1 MKDTKIQWHPGFVS
15 AMSLEFRDDREFLEF
30 QKEYNLNTKPLEI
43 DLLVI
48 KKNADAKISNEIG
61 NIFRGH
67 NIMEY
72 KSPDDRLDIDAFY
85 KAGAYASLY
94 KAYGERLDERKADD
108 ITVSLVRESRPEGL
122 FQYFGEHGYR
132 LSSPFKGIYYVSG
145 NVLFPTQVIVTKE
158 IDGEAHTW
166 LKSLSANVEEETAFR
181 LLRQIKNLS
190 GQRERELA
198 DSVLGIMLQ
207 ADASAIANWK
217 GDGNMYKAVMEFLE
231 PQLQIRNEKIK
242 EEARKEAF
250 QEARKEVIQEMVN
263 ILKESGL
270 GNADTIEF
278 VMEKYGLSET
288 ESKSFSLLILT
299 NKVVSQSLQ
308 FIGGSG

>member
-48 KKNADAKISNEIG
+48 KKNAGAKISNEIG
-61 NIFRGH
+61 SIFRGH

-94 KAYGERLDERKADD
+94 KAYGEKLDERKADD

-122 FQYFGEHGYR
+122 FQYFREHGYR

-181 LLRQIKNLS
+181 LLRHIKNLS

-198 DSVLGIMLQ
+198 DSVLGVMLQ
-207 ADASAIANWK
+207 ANASAIANWK
-217 GDGNMYKAVMEFLE
+217 GDGNMYEAVMKFLE
-231 PQLQIRNEKIK
+231 PQLQIRDEKI
-242 EEARKEAF
+242 RKET
-250 QEARKEVIQEMVN
+250 RKEVTEETIQGTID
-263 ILKESGL
+263 ILRELGL
-270 GNADTIEF
+270 GNSDIINLIIKKFE
-278 VMEKYGLSET
+278 LSET
-288 ESKSFSLLILT
+288 EAERLLISDS
-299 NKVVSQSLQ
+299 VQ
-308 FIGGSG
+308 

>member
-1 MKDTKIQWHPGFVS
+1 MKNTKIQWHPGFVS
-15 AMSLEFRDDREFLEF
+15 AMGLEFRYDREFLEF

-48 KKNADAKISNEIG
+48 KKNADAENSNEIG
-61 NIFRGH
+61 SIFRGH

-72 KSPDDRLDIDAFY
+72 KSSDD
-85 KAGAYASLY
+85 
-94 KAYGERLDERKADD
+94 
-108 ITVSLVRESRPEGL
+108 
-122 FQYFGEHGYR
+122 R

-198 DSVLGIMLQ
+198 DTVFGVMLQ
-207 ADASAIANWK
+207 ANASAIANWK
-217 GDGNMYKAVMEFLE
+217 GDGKSKNTTISKSA
-231 PQLQIRNEKIK
+231 P
-242 EEARKEAF
+242 
-250 QEARKEVIQEMVN
+250 
-263 ILKESGL
+263 ILKFSYWKFRP
-270 GNADTIEF
+270 F
-278 VMEKYGLSET
+278 VVQRKTYVYRTYVRWICAVG
-288 ESKSFSLLILT
+288 IQ
-299 NKVVSQSLQ
+299 NRR
-308 FIGGSG
+308 

>member
-1 MKDTKIQWHPGFVS
+1 
-15 AMSLEFRDDREFLEF
+15 
-30 QKEYNLNTKPLEI
+30 
-43 DLLVI
+43 
-48 KKNADAKISNEIG
+48 
-61 NIFRGH
+61 
-67 NIMEY
+67 
-72 KSPDDRLDIDAFY
+72 
-85 KAGAYASLY
+85 
-94 KAYGERLDERKADD
+94 
-108 ITVSLVRESRPEGL
+108 
-122 FQYFGEHGYR
+122 
-132 LSSPFKGIYYVSG
+132 
-145 NVLFPTQVIVTKE
+145 
-158 IDGEAHTW
+158 
-166 LKSLSANVEEETAFR
+166 
-181 LLRQIKNLS
+181 
-190 GQRERELA
+190 
-198 DSVLGIMLQ
+198 MLQ

-217 GDGNMYKAVMEFLE
+217 GDGNMYEAVMEFLE
-231 PQLQIRNEKIK
+231 PQLQIRDEKIK

>member
-61 NIFRGH
+61 HIFRGH

-198 DSVLGIMLQ
+198 DSVLGVMLQ
-207 ADASAIANWK
+207 ANASAIANWK

-231 PQLQIRNEKIK
+231 PQLQIRDEKI
-242 EEARKEAF
+242 RKETRE
-250 QEARKEVIQEMVN
+250 QTRKEITEETIQGTID
-263 ILKESGL
+263 ILRELGL
-270 GNADTIEF
+270 GNSDIINLIIKKF
-278 VMEKYGLSET
+278 KLSET
-288 ESKSFSLLILT
+288 EAERLLISDS
-299 NKVVSQSLQ
+299 VQ
-308 FIGGSG
+308 

>member
-198 DSVLGIMLQ
+198 DSVLGVMLQ
-207 ADASAIANWK
+207 ANASAIANWK

-231 PQLQIRNEKIK
+231 PQLQIRDEKI
-242 EEARKEAF
+242 RKETRE
-250 QEARKEVIQEMVN
+250 QTRKEITEETIQGTID
-263 ILKESGL
+263 ILRELGL
-270 GNADTIEF
+270 GNSDIINLIIKKF
-278 VMEKYGLSET
+278 KLSET
-288 ESKSFSLLILT
+288 EAERLLISDS
-299 NKVVSQSLQ
+299 VQ
-308 FIGGSG
+308 

>member
-108 ITVSLVRESRPEGL
+108 ITVSLVRESKPEGL

-145 NVLFPTQVIVTKE
+145 NVLFLTQVIVTKE

-198 DSVLGIMLQ
+198 DSVLGVMLQ
-207 ADASAIANWK
+207 ANASAIANWK
-217 GDGNMYKAVMEFLE
+217 GDGNMYEAVMEFLE
-231 PQLQIRNEKIK
+231 PQLQIRDEKI
-242 EEARKEAF
+242 RKETRE
-250 QEARKEVIQEMVN
+250 QTRKEITEETIQGTID
-263 ILKESGL
+263 ILRELGL
-270 GNADTIEF
+270 GNSDIINLIIKKF
-278 VMEKYGLSET
+278 KLSET
-288 ESKSFSLLILT
+288 EAERLLISDS
-299 NKVVSQSLQ
+299 VQ
-308 FIGGSG
+308 